1 MNNFKTKK
9 QLKEFEDEL
18 KLMLSDKPS
27 DKPQATSDK
36 PQAIRKFESEIKS
49 VHDQWCVDNGYSIDK
64 PTSGKPGRPKRQA
77 ER

>member
-9 QLKEFEDEL
+9 ELKEFEDEL
-18 KLMLSDKPS
+18 KLMLS

-64 PTSGKPGRPKRQA
+64 PMSGKPGRPKRQA

>member
-18 KLMLSDKPS
+18 KLMLSDKP
-27 DKPQATSDK
+27 SDK